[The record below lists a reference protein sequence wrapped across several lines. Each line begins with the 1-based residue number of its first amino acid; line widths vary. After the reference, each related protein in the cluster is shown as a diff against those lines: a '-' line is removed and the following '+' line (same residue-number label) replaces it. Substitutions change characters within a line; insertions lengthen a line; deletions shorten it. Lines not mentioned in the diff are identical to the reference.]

1 MAPVRK
7 LDPGLGTW
15 THVGRVLLCEDLPQN
30 TMYKQFP
37 PVWDNATTFRA
48 VPDVC
53 GPKQGG
59 GARAWV
65 TGKPPQRKDAVQR
78 HEHECGYKA
87 SDLATRRSCNQ
98 AITLGGLS
106 PKAACQTG
114 RN

>member
-65 TGKPPQRKDAVQR
+65 TGNRPRERMRCNDMSMNAAAR
-78 HEHECGYKA
+78 HPILQPG
-87 SDLATRRSCNQ
+87 DLATRQSH
-98 AITLGGLS
+98 
-106 PKAACQTG
+106 
-114 RN
+114 